1 MTRTLGRRPLLGLVS
16 VASLLAA
23 AQPSRATEASARAQ
37 DGAAALTILF
47 CGDSLA
53 QGLYLSSLPALRRR
67 GELKLVNGT
76 RHATGITRSDEY
88 DWVEAVRE
96 AAARTRPQLMLAW
109 IGANDFRPI
118 VDRATRQRHAF
129 GTPGYADAYAGR
141 VAAMAE
147 HARTSGAVVAWLG
160 LPNMREP
167 GFAAFARTL
176 NEVQER
182 GARAAGALWVPS
194 WEATSDPNGHFRAS
208 LAGADRVERRLRADD
223 GVHFSDL
230 GYRSIARLAF
240 QAVAAEQPDWAEPLG
255 TAGMALGA

>member
-1 MTRTLGRRPLLGLVS
+1 MTQAPGRRPLLGILS
-16 VASLLAA
+16 VATMAA
-23 AQPSRATEASARAQ
+23 AASAARATEPPPREQ
-37 DGAAALTILF
+37 DGTAALTILF

-53 QGLYLSSLPALRRR
+53 QGLYLSSLPPLRRR
-67 GELKLVNGT
+67 HELKLVNGT
-76 RHATGITRSDEY
+76 RHATGITRIDEY

-96 AAARTRPQLMLAW
+96 ATVRARPQLMVAW

-118 VDRATRQRHAF
+118 VDRASRQRHAF
-129 GTPGYADAYAGR
+129 GTPGYADAYAAR

-176 NEVQER
+176 NEIQER
-182 GARAAGALWVPS
+182 GARASGALWVPS
-194 WEATSDPNGHFRAS
+194 WEATSNPNGEFRAS

-240 QAVAAEQPDWAEPLG
+240 QAVAAEQAGWAEALAA
-255 TAGMALGA
+255 AGAALGG